1 MEYNNKFYNYLLRWF
16 CLAGMLLFIGC
27 LQDIDNGVNP
37 DNPTKTFPPVKGA
50 GVLGAWWWWESPE
63 NWERYL
69 DFAAENGV
77 TEIYFEHGEFDESAG
92 SFIERAQDKGIRV
105 YHLVGGHTYIW
116 NYPSFEQEMERF
128 MAYQDSAS
136 EHRKYAGLHLDIEP
150 HQHHDFAED
159 GKDFVQDF
167 MDFIVWV
174 YDTYRSRGISIDIDI
189 PLWLNVFE
197 VDYRG
202 GKRIL
207 SEALIVEADRVF
219 VMSYRD
225 TAEGIYGTAS
235 DELAFAKIIGK
246 QIILCVETGHVADEE
261 AFISFYGRSL
271 SYFYGELEK
280 LYSLL
285 DAVYDNYGLS
295 IHYITS
301 WYAMR

>member
-1 MEYNNKFYNYLLRWF
+1 
-16 CLAGMLLFIGC
+16 
-27 LQDIDNGVNP
+27 
-37 DNPTKTFPPVKGA
+37 
-50 GVLGAWWWWESPE
+50 
-63 NWERYL
+63 
-69 DFAAENGV
+69 
-77 TEIYFEHGEFDESAG
+77 
-92 SFIERAQDKGIRV
+92 
-105 YHLVGGHTYIW
+105 
-116 NYPSFEQEMERF
+116 MERF

-150 HQHHDFAED
+150 HQRPGFAENSE
-159 GKDFVQDF
+159 DFVQDF

-189 PLWLNVFE
+189 PSWLNIFK

-202 GKRIL
+202 GKHIL

-225 TAEGIYGTAS
+225 TAEGIYAIAS
-235 DELAFAKIIGK
+235 DELAFAKSLGK

-261 AFISFYGRSL
+261 TFISFYGRSL